1 MSAEQAKKITLA
13 KEIIFRGC
21 AWMNFKTK
29 LPFHEMR
36 EG

>member
-1 MSAEQAKKITLA
+1 MGAGQAMKITLA

-21 AWMNFKTK
+21 AVMNFKTK
-29 LPFHEMR
+29 LPFHVMR